1 MAEKTKICAICGAE
15 FSGDTLATRCP
26 ACYRRYRNEKNAE
39 YRARHGIVAREKK
52 RSTGTQDP
60 NSIIRGVSWH
70 AGIQKWY
77 VSYRGEYLGTF
88 DALEDA
94 IQVRKM
100 AEADGPKRFCVV
112 CGNPIP
118 PESIGNVL
126 TCSSECSKIRMQ
138 QNSRKREQRKK
149 AEQQKFCAVCG
160 KPIQKLTRGTAKYC
174 SEACRDKA
182 YRAKKEGTE

>member
-1 MAEKTKICAICGAE
+1 MRKIYQIIEYGS
-15 FSGDTLATRCP
+15 FVKV
-26 ACYRRYRNEKNAE
+26 KNVKG
-39 YRARHGIVAREKK
+39 Y
-52 RSTGTQDP
+52 T
-60 NSIIRGVSWH
+60 
-70 AGIQKWY
+70 
-77 VSYRGEYLGTF
+77 YLPEGTF

-118 PESIGNVL
+118 PESVGNVL
-126 TCSSECSKIRMQ
+126 TCTSECSNIRMQ
-138 QNSRKREQRKK
+138 QNSRKREQRKR

-160 KPIQKLTRGTAKYC
+160 KPIQKLTRGTAKFC

>member
-1 MAEKTKICAICGAE
+1 MESTKTCSICGAE
-15 FSGDTLATRCP
+15 FIGNTLATFCP
-26 ACYRRYRNEKNAE
+26 SCYRRYHNAKNAE
-39 YRARHGIVAREKK
+39 YRAKQGFAARKEKQ
-52 RSTGTQDP
+52 STGTQDP
-60 NSIIRGVSWH
+60 NSVIRGVSWH
-70 AGIQKWY
+70 AGIQKWQ

-100 AEADGPKRFCVV
+100 AEADGKKRFCAV

-138 QNSRKREQRKK
+138 QNSRKREQRKR
-149 AEQQKFCAVCG
+149 AERQKFCAVCG
-160 KPIQKLTRGTAKYC
+160 KPIQKLTRGRAKFC
-174 SEACRDKA
+174 SETCRDKA
-182 YRAKKEGTE
+182 YKAKKEGTE